1 MADIQLLRDYEI
13 IPTDK
18 VLENAL
24 GKEIYAVYEK
34 LTKII
39 TSVEFGLN
47 PEWNFYKDGKTWLCK
62 VTYKN
67 KTVFWLSIW
76 EKQIKTSF
84 YFTEKT
90 YSGIFE
96 LPINERIKQSFK
108 ESNPIGKLIP
118 LTLCLDTVEQL
129 DDLTELIK
137 YKKGLK

>member
-1 MADIQLLRDYEI
+1 
-13 IPTDK
+13 
-18 VLENAL
+18 
-24 GKEIYAVYEK
+24 
-34 LTKII
+34 
-39 TSVEFGLN
+39 
-47 PEWNFYKDGKTWLCK
+47 

-96 LPINERIKQSFK
+96 LPINERIKESFK